1 MDKKILNPGATFDDV
16 ADIVRA
22 ADLLA
27 EVYGRYDITG
37 QGMVPPEIESVR
49 HAFIETCWALKY
61 VLRKY
66 SRNVTEII
74 NEAIPEPEGTE
85 EHDPAD

>member
-1 MDKKILNPGATFDDV
+1 MGKRILNPSATFDDV
-16 ADIVRA
+16 KDIVRA
-22 ADLLA
+22 AELLA
-27 EVYGRYDITG
+27 EVYERYDITG
-37 QGMVPPEIESVR
+37 QGMVPQEIESVR

-74 NEAIPEPEGTE
+74 NEAIPEPERNA